1 MLKLAQA
8 LGFENDPAEP
18 AASEVRRVVK
28 RLWPVNAVPGLIGV
42 KGMVAGVGG
51 AVLLGLERGHPHRAD
66 GCRTHS
72 DLRSHVR
79 VLQCVAAMGFS

>member
-66 GCRTHS
+66 GVGPTPTCAAT
-72 DLRSHVR
+72 VR
-79 VLQCVAAMGFS
+79 VLQCVATMGFS

>member
-51 AVLLGLERGHPHRAD
+51 AVLLGL
-66 GCRTHS
+66 
-72 DLRSHVR
+72 
-79 VLQCVAAMGFS
+79 